1 LPTSLI
7 ACRDCGTIQGIRPPP
22 RGTVVACRQCGR
34 VLENSN
40 GRSLDAALACAIATF
55 LLLLP
60 TNLTA
65 LMTVRVAGIVAS
77 TQLGSGVAVAWRQ
90 GWPLIAIVLGLV
102 GIVLPL
108 LRFGLLSVTLT
119 AIRLGARGPR
129 VGRAFRYCEALD
141 QWAMS
146 DVLLIGAGIGYGR
159 IASQISV
166 HIDAGGWCLVGAA
179 AMTML
184 TRATMERQ
192 AVWRCLEMPA
202 EAEPPARD
210 ALACT
215 SCDLVL
221 PSSMAGRRCPR
232 CDAVVHRRRPGSVQS
247 CAALLIATA
256 ILTPIAYGYPMSEL
270 WEFGRPDPHS
280 VIDGIRMLFQSGFWY
295 FGVVITLVSLIFP
308 LTKLVALTWFLTS
321 IWRHSSRRLRTKT
334 RLYRFIDEVGRWSTL
349 DPFTVLVFAP
359 MAQFNQTA
367 HIDFMGGSAAF
378 LSTVVLS
385 MLASHTL
392 DARLMWDAAEVGRQ
406 RWPSPSR
413 VGAAAV
419 RGISA

>member
-1 LPTSLI
+1 LTDSLI
-7 ACRDCGTIQGIRPPP
+7 ACRDCGTIQGIRPPA
-22 RGTVVACRQCGR
+22 RRTVVACRQCGR

-60 TNLTA
+60 TNMMT
-65 LMTVRVAGIVAS
+65 LMTVRVAGIATS
-77 TQLGSGVAVAWRQ
+77 THLGSGVAVAWRQ

-108 LRFGLLSVTLT
+108 LRFGLLSITLF

-129 VGRAFRYCEALD
+129 AGQAFRYCEALD

-166 HIDAGGWCLVGAA
+166 HIDPGGWCLVGAA

-192 AVWRCLEMPA
+192 AVWRCLETPA
-202 EAEPPARD
+202 ETSVPN

-221 PSSMAGRRCPR
+221 PPEMAGRHCPR
-232 CDAVVHRRRPGSVQS
+232 CRAVVHRRRPGSVQY

-270 WEFGRPDPHS
+270 WELGRPEPHS
-280 VIDGIRMLFQSGFWY
+280 VIDGIQMLFQSGFWY

-308 LTKLVALTWFLTS
+308 LTKLAALTWFLTS
-321 IWRHSSRRLRTKT
+321 IWHRSGSRLRTKT

-385 MLASHTL
+385 MLASHVL
-392 DARLMWDAAEVGRQ
+392 DARLIWDAAEAGAQ
-406 RWPSPSR
+406 RRPSPYR
-413 VGAAAV
+413 VAPAAV
-419 RGISA
+419 QGVT